1 MATKVDRKSEKVY
14 EMAALNTM
22 SSLRVADAMDK
33 SVALPENSAEGQIHR
48 SAGNILIVDPAA
60 ARRWHMIKILD
71 GLAGRIYE
79 ASSTSEGLS
88 ILGKQSIDLVLLDLR
103 APELGAANF
112 CREIRNFPAMKFL
125 QIFVIAESENLE
137 SEVGVIEAGAN
148 EFLVAPL
155 RDRALKARVQSNL
168 RQKEMVDSMDD
179 SEAVLFSLAK
189 SVEDRDPDLS
199 MHCQRL
205 SVIAAAMGAALQ
217 LPGHELQTLHRGGYL
232 HDIGKISIPDKIL
245 FKPGP
250 LTPDEWEIMKSHT
263 VRGENICMGIKS
275 LQPVLP
281 IIRSHHERW
290 DGLGYP
296 DGLRGEQIPLLAR
309 ILQLADIYDALTTVR
324 PYKAAFSAEEALSIM
339 MEETGKGWRDPHLMR
354 LFADLVPMFR
364 SFSFPDLSRLSLHAL
379 ATSVESYRN
388 DTAPDRTKKG
398 DMRMVGCT

>member
-1 MATKVDRKSEKVY
+1 
-14 EMAALNTM
+14 MAASNTVN
-22 SSLRVADAMDK
+22 SLRVSDLVDK
-33 SVALPENSAEGQIHR
+33 SVAQPEHTAQAGVIQGS
-48 SAGNILIVDPAA
+48 GNILIVDPAA
-60 ARRWHMIKILD
+60 ARRWHMIKVLEEV
-71 GLAGRIYE
+71 AGKIHE

-88 ILGKQSIDLVLLDLR
+88 ILGKESIDLVLLDLR

-112 CREIRNFPAMKFL
+112 CREVRNSPAMKFL
-125 QIFVIAESENLE
+125 QIFVVAESENVE
-137 SEVGVIEAGAN
+137 SEVGAIEAGAN
-148 EFLVAPL
+148 VFLVAPL
-155 RDRALKARVQSNL
+155 RDRALKARVRSHL
-168 RQKEMVDSMDD
+168 RHKQMVDALDD

-199 MHCQRL
+199 LHCQRL
-205 SVIAAAMGAALQ
+205 SVIAAAMGVALQ
-217 LPGHELQTLHRGGYL
+217 LSAHEIQTLHRGGYL
-232 HDIGKISIPDKIL
+232 HDIGKISIPDRIL

-263 VRGENICMGIKS
+263 VRGEKICMGIKS

-339 MEETGKGWRDPHLMR
+339 MEETGKGWRDPHLVR
-354 LFADLVPMFR
+354 IFADLVPMFR
-364 SFSFPDLSRLSLHAL
+364 AYSFPDLSRLSLNAL
-379 ATSVESYRN
+379 ASSVESYRK
-388 DTAPDRTKKG
+388 DTGGGHVKKSEPSPLRIAG
-398 DMRMVGCT
+398 

>member
-1 MATKVDRKSEKVY
+1 
-14 EMAALNTM
+14 MAALNPVNT
-22 SSLRVADAMDK
+22 LRVVDAVESSK
-33 SVALPENSAEGQIHR
+33 AVPPEDGAPERGKR
-48 SAGNILIVDPAA
+48 AGNILIVDPAA
-60 ARRWHMIKILD
+60 ARRWHILQVLRD
-71 GLAGRIYE
+71 VAGKIYE

-88 ILGKQSIDLVLLDLR
+88 ILGKERIDLVLLDLR

-112 CREIRNFPAMKFL
+112 CREVRNSPGMKFL
-125 QIFVIAESENLE
+125 QIFVLAESENLE
-137 SEVGVIEAGAN
+137 SEVSAIEAGAN
-148 EFLVAPL
+148 EFLVAPV
-155 RDRALKARVQSNL
+155 RDRALRARVQNNL
-168 RQKEMVDSMDD
+168 RHKETVDSLDD

-199 MHCQRL
+199 LHCQRL

-217 LPGHELQTLHRGGYL
+217 LPAHEIQTLHRGGYL
-232 HDIGKISIPDKIL
+232 HDIGKISIPDRIL

-263 VRGENICMGIKS
+263 VRGEKICMGIKS

-324 PYKAAFSAEEALSIM
+324 PYKAAFTSDEALSIIM
-339 MEETGKGWRDPHLMR
+339 DETGKGWRDPHLVR
-354 LFADLVPMFR
+354 IFADLVPMFR
-364 SFSFPDLSRLSLHAL
+364 SDAFSDLSQMSLNAL
-379 ATSVESYRN
+379 ASSVESYRK
-388 DTAPDRTKKG
+388 DPGVAWVKKT
-398 DMRMVGCT
+398 DQTPIRMAG

>member
-1 MATKVDRKSEKVY
+1 
-14 EMAALNTM
+14 MAALNTVN
-22 SSLRVADAMDK
+22 SLRVADLVEK
-33 SVALPENSAEGQIHR
+33 PVAPPENLAEDRVIKG
-48 SAGNILIVDPAA
+48 SGNILIVDPAA
-60 ARRWHMIKILD
+60 ARRWHMIKVLED
-71 GLAGRIYE
+71 VAGKIHE

-88 ILGKQSIDLVLLDLR
+88 ILGKESIDLVLLDLR

-112 CREIRNFPAMKFL
+112 CREVRNSPAMKFL
-125 QIFVIAESENLE
+125 QIFVVAESENVE

-155 RDRALKARVQSNL
+155 RDRALKARVRSHL
-168 RQKEMVDSMDD
+168 RHKEMVDSLDD

-199 MHCQRL
+199 LHCQRL
-205 SVIAAAMGAALQ
+205 SVIAAAMGVALQ
-217 LPGHELQTLHRGGYL
+217 LPAHEIQTLHRGGYL
-232 HDIGKISIPDKIL
+232 HDIGKISIPDRIL

-263 VRGENICMGIKS
+263 VRGEKICMGIKS

-339 MEETGKGWRDPHLMR
+339 MEETGKGWRDPHLVR
-354 LFADLVPMFR
+354 IFADLVPMFR
-364 SFSFPDLSRLSLHAL
+364 AYSFPDLSRLSLNAL
-379 ATSVESYRN
+379 ASSVESFRK
-388 DTAPDRTKKG
+388 DSAHDRTKQS
-398 DMRMVGCT
+398 DLRLVG

>member
-1 MATKVDRKSEKVY
+1 
-14 EMAALNTM
+14 MAAQNTVNT
-22 SSLRVADAMDK
+22 LHVVEAMEG
-33 SVALPENSAEGQIHR
+33 SVPAPTKL
-48 SAGNILIVDPAA
+48 AGNILIVDPAA
-60 ARRWHMIKILD
+60 ARRWHILQVLGD
-71 GLAGRIYE
+71 LAGKIHE

-88 ILGKQSIDLVLLDLR
+88 ILAREPIDLVLLDLR

-112 CREIRNFPAMKFL
+112 CRQVRNSPAMKFL

-137 SEVGVIEAGAN
+137 SEVTAIEAGAN

-155 RDRALKARVQSNL
+155 RDRALRARVQSNL
-168 RQKEMVDSMDD
+168 RHKEMVDSLDD

-199 MHCQRL
+199 LHCERL
-205 SVIAAAMGAALQ
+205 SVIAAAMGVALE
-217 LPGHELQTLHRGGYL
+217 LPAHEILTLQRGGHL
-232 HDIGKISIPDKIL
+232 HDIGKISIPDRIL

-263 VRGENICMGIKS
+263 VRGEKICMGIKS
-275 LQPVLP
+275 LMPVLP

-324 PYKAAFSAEEALSIM
+324 PYKGAFTQEEALSIM
-339 MEETGKGWRDPHLMR
+339 MEETGKGWRDPHLVR
-354 LFADLVPMFR
+354 VFADIIPMFR
-364 SFSFPDLSRLSLHAL
+364 VHSFPDLSRLSLNAL
-379 ATSVESYRN
+379 AHSVESFRK
-388 DTAPDRTKKG
+388 DPKSERSKKL
-398 DMRMVGCT
+398 DMNPVRMVG